1 MKVFVTGATG
11 FVGHE
16 ILRQLHF
23 DKHAIHV
30 LARDP
35 GSPRGRELAQRYQ
48 ARIHAGDILNPSGL
62 ESSLAGSEAIIH
74 LVGIISEA
82 GSQTFENIHTK
93 GTQTVVEAARRAR
106 VQRVIHMSALGSQAA
121 AKSRYH
127 RSKWAAEEIVRGSA
141 LDYTI
146 FRPSIIYGPEDKFV
160 NTFAKLSRF
169 SPLMPVIG
177 KGNGLLQP
185 IGLEN
190 VAAAFVR
197 SLTVPQAV
205 GQTFDLCGPERLTFN
220 QVLDEIMMVTKHRR
234 LKIHL
239 PVSIAW
245 QMAKIM
251 EFGFVRLLRRA
262 PPLNRDQIVML
273 QDDNVGDPEPAGKL
287 FGLEQAA
294 FREGIS
300 RYLTRSG
307 TSAKLPVD
315 TNP

>member
-23 DKHAIHV
+23 DKHAIHI

-35 GSPRGRELAQRYQ
+35 GSPRGRELVQRYQ
-48 ARIHAGDILNPSGL
+48 ARIHAGDILNSSRL
-62 ESSLAGSEAIIH
+62 ESSMAGAEAIIH

-93 GTQTVVEAARRAR
+93 GTQIVVEAARRAR
-106 VQRVIHMSALGSQAA
+106 VQRVIHMSALGTRAA
-121 AKSRYH
+121 APSRYH
-127 RSKWAAEEIVRGSA
+127 RSKWAAEEIVRESA

-160 NTFAKLSRF
+160 NTLAKLSRF

-185 IGLEN
+185 IAVES
-190 VAAAFVR
+190 VATAFVR
-197 SLTVPQAV
+197 SLTAPRAV

-220 QVLDEIMMVTKHRR
+220 QVLDDLMMVMKRNR

-251 EFGFVRLLRRA
+251 ELGFPRLLRRA

-273 QDDNVGDPEPAGKL
+273 QDDNVGDPGPANRF
-287 FGLEQAA
+287 FGLEQTT

-300 RYLTRSG
+300 KYLTRSEYYRG
-307 TSAKLPVD
+307 LSSTG
-315 TNP
+315 